1 MTFTYRHTVR
11 YLEVDAQNV
20 VFNSWYLAWFDD
32 AMSAFL

>member
-20 VFNSWYLAWFDD
+20 AFNSWYLGWFDD